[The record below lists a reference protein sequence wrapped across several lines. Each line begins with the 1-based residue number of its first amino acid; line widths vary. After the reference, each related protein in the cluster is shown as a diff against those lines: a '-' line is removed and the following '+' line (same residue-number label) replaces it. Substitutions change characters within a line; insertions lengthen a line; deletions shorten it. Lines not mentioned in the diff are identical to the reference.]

1 MDFDDTMLFADVIA
15 YMDSGQP
22 FALSFVSCDK
32 KRKKAGEWIEIKSAV
47 KFMALDK
54 KKQSSIEAAQPI
66 FQGVSKNPHHFENA
80 TRNIKL
86 QNGEL
91 RKIHIRL
98 IRIFNNKKVI

>member
-1 MDFDDTMLFADVIA
+1 MNFDDTILFADVIA

-22 FALSFVSCDK
+22 FTLSFVSCDK
-32 KRKKAGEWIEIKSAV
+32 KRKKAGEWVEIKSAV
-47 KFMALDK
+47 KLMATDK
-54 KKQSSIEAAQPI
+54 KKQSAIEQVQPI
-66 FQGVSKNPHHFENA
+66 FEQVSKNPHHFENA

-86 QNGEL
+86 QNGSL

>member
-1 MDFDDTMLFADVIA
+1 MNFDDTILFADVIE

-22 FALSFVSCDK
+22 FSLSFVSCDK
-32 KRKKAGEWIEIKSAV
+32 KRKKAGEWVEIKSAV

-54 KKQSSIEAAQPI
+54 NRQTAIEVTQPI
-66 FQGVSKNPHHFENA
+66 FKGLSKNPHHFENA

-86 QNGEL
+86 QNGQL

-98 IRIFNNKKVI
+98 IRVFNNKKVI